1 MEVTLSEAKVTPCL
15 KALSSASF
23 RSGDTNVPI
32 VRLGVALPSGMLDEL
47 DQVVTAVAYPSRSK
61 AIQDAV
67 ESLIVKTRWL
77 SEQKGEK
84 TGVLILV
91 YDHDFRGLEEYLTDT
106 EHQYSSII
114 CSTTHVHLT
123 KRECLEVMVVKGEGP
138 KIRELANRLRIRKGV
153 KQAELAVVAS

>member
-1 MEVTLSEAKVTPCL
+1 M
-15 KALSSASF
+15 
-23 RSGDTNVPI
+23 PI
-32 VRLGVALPSGMLDEL
+32 ARLGVALPSGMLGEL
-47 DQVVTAVAYPSRSK
+47 DQVVTTVGYPSRSK

-67 ESLIVKTRWL
+67 ESLIVKNRWL

-91 YDHDFRGLEEYLTDT
+91 YDHDTRGLEEYLTDT

-123 KRECLEVMVVKGEGP
+123 KRECLEVMVVKGDGP
-138 KIRELANRLRIRKGV
+138 KIRELANKLRIRKGV

>member
-15 KALSSASF
+15 KALSSVSF
-23 RSGDTNVPI
+23 RSGDTHVPI
-32 VRLGVALPSGMLDEL
+32 VRLGVALPSGMLGEL
-47 DQVVTAVAYPSRSK
+47 DQVVTTVGYPSRSK
-61 AIQDAV
+61 AIQNAV
-67 ESLIVKTRWL
+67 ESLIVKNRWL

-91 YDHDFRGLEEYLTDT
+91 YDHDTRGLEEYLTDT

-114 CSTTHVHLT
+114 CSNTHVHLT
-123 KRECLEVMVVKGEGP
+123 KRECLEVMVVKGDGP
-138 KIRELANRLRIRKGV
+138 KIRELANKLRIRKGV